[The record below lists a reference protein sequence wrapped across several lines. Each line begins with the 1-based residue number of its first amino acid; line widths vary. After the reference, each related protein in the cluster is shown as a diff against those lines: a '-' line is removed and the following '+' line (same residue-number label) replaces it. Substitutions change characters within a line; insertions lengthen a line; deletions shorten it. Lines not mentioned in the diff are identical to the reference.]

1 MEFVSKAYVALK
13 IAPAMV
19 YAFPA
24 VRIRHVDQIVHSQ
37 YVLPVELIHSVFKI
51 KLVHNKNVIQRDAI
65 SLLVQNLHK
74 LVTFVIKVA

>member
-1 MEFVSKAYVALK
+1 MEFVSKAYVAQK

-37 YVLPVELIHSVFKI
+37 YVLPAELIHSVFKI
-51 KLVHNKNVIQRDAI
+51 KLFHNKNVIQRDAI
-65 SLLVQNLHK
+65 SLLVRHLHK
-74 LVTFVIKVA
+74 LVIFVIKVA